1 MIVIP
6 AIDILGGRCVRLQK
20 GDYATAGEVAADALE
35 TARAFAAAGAE
46 YIHIVDLDGAKSGWR
61 VNHELIARVISGC
74 GVPVE
79 VGGGIRTIEDIEWY
93 INCGAGRVILGSAAY
108 RNPSLVREAA
118 KHYGNKIAVGI
129 DARGGR
135 VATEGWTET
144 SNTDYIGF
152 ARKMED
158 AGVRYA
164 IVTDIDR
171 DGMLSGVNTAMLAT
185 LKEATNL
192 NLIASGGVRDMSD
205 IRALAALGIYGAIAG
220 KSIYSGTLDLKEAIM
235 YCKSAGGEI

>member
-6 AIDILGGRCVRLQK
+6 AIDILGGRCVRLRK

-35 TARAFAAAGAE
+35 TARAFAFAGAE
-46 YIHIVDLDGAKSGWR
+46 YIHIVDLDGAKSGCR

-79 VGGGIRTIEDIEWY
+79 AGGGIRTIEDIEWY
-93 INCGAGRVILGSAAY
+93 INCGASRVILGSAAH

-118 KHYGNKIAVGI
+118 NRYGEKIAVGI

-144 SNTDYIGF
+144 SDMDYIGF
-152 ARKMED
+152 ARAMQD

-164 IVTDIDR
+164 IITDIDR

-185 LKEATNL
+185 LKEATKL

-220 KSIYSGTLDLKEAIM
+220 KSIYSGTLDLKEAII

>member
-1 MIVIP
+1 MIIIP

-20 GDYATAGEVAADALE
+20 GDYATAGEVAVSALE
-35 TARAFAAAGAE
+35 TARAFVSAGAE
-46 YIHIVDLDGAKSGWR
+46 YIHIVDLDGAKSGRR

-79 VGGGIRTIEDIEWY
+79 VGGGIRTLEDIEWY
-93 INCGAGRVILGSAAY
+93 IDRGAGRVILGSAAH
-108 RNPSLVREAA
+108 RNPELVREAA
-118 KHYGNKIAVGI
+118 HRYGDKIAVGI

-144 SNTDYIGF
+144 SDTDYTGF
-152 ARKMED
+152 ARAMQD
-158 AGVRYA
+158 AGVRFA

-171 DGMLSGVNTAMLAT
+171 DGMLSGVNTAMLAA

-192 NLIASGGVRDMSD
+192 NLIASGGVRDISD
-205 IRALAALGIYGAIAG
+205 IRALASLGIYGAIAG
-220 KSIYSGTLDLKEAIM
+220 KSIYSGTLDLKEAVM